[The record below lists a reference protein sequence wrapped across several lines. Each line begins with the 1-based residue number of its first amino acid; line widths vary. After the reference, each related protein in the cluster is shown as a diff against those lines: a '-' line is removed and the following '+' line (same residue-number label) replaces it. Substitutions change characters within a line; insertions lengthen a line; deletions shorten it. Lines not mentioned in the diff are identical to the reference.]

1 MVLLLWAEKSLN
13 ALTPVCTRCRDAL
26 SVYYRPY
33 SGERLCAACF
43 NESLLERVKK
53 TVGRYDMF
61 EYDSR
66 IAVGVSGG
74 KDSLTLLRL
83 LERLERD
90 RPYAELV
97 AVCVDEGVRGY
108 RDEAL
113 ALVEKNCRMLG
124 VEVYRVGFRELFGE
138 TMDGIAARDR
148 EVGTCSYCGV
158 LRRRA
163 LDVAAKAVDA
173 DRLATGHNLDDM
185 AQSVLLNV
193 LRGDVVRMDSYYP
206 GGRSLEGFVRRVKPL
221 CEVPERETTFY
232 AYVNG
237 LEFQGLPCPYAEE
250 AMRSDVR
257 RFLNRME
264 VGRPGTKFTV
274 YRTGLKIR
282 GRGESGAAGMCR
294 VCGRPA
300 RGDLCRACELVGRG

>member
-1 MVLLLWAEKSLN
+1 MTLN
-13 ALTPVCTRCRDAL
+13 TLNRSCTKCRGAP

-43 NESLLERVKK
+43 NDSLFERVKK
-53 TVGRYDMF
+53 TVGKYNMF

-74 KDSLTLLRL
+74 KDSLAMLRL
-83 LERLERD
+83 LHELERD

-97 AVCVDEGVRGY
+97 AVCVDEGVKGY

-113 ALVEKNCRMLG
+113 SLAEKNCSELG
-124 VEVYRVGFRELFGE
+124 VEMHTVGFKELFGE
-138 TMDGIAARDR
+138 TMDVIAARDR
-148 EVGTCSYCGV
+148 ELGTCSYCGV

-163 LDVAAKAVDA
+163 LDEAAKAVDA

-193 LRGDVVRMDSYYP
+193 LRGDAMRIDAFRP
-206 GGRSLEGFVRRVKPL
+206 GGQSLEGFVRRVKPL

-237 LEFQGLPCPYAEE
+237 LEFQSLPCPYSEE

-264 VGRPGTKFTV
+264 VKRPGTKFIV
-274 YRTGLKIR
+274 YQTGLKIR
-282 GRGESGAAGMCR
+282 GRGDGGVLRRCR
-294 VCGRPA
+294 VCGSPA
-300 RGDLCRACELVGRG
+300 RGDLCRACELSGRTE

>member
-1 MVLLLWAEKSLN
+1 LN
-13 ALTPVCTRCRDAL
+13 ALSPICTRCREAP
-26 SVYYRPY
+26 SVYFRPY
-33 SGERLCAACF
+33 SGERLCVCCF

-53 TVGRYDMF
+53 TVGRYEMF

-83 LERLERD
+83 LDVLERD

-97 AVCVDEGVRGY
+97 AVCVDEGVKGY

-113 ALVEKNCRMLG
+113 ALAEKSCGELG
-124 VEVYRVGFRELFGE
+124 VEIHTVGFRELFGE
-138 TMDGIAARDR
+138 TMDEIAARDR
-148 EVGTCSYCGV
+148 ELGTCSYCGV

-163 LDVAAKAVDA
+163 LDEAAKEVGA

-193 LRGDVVRMDSYYP
+193 LRGDVVRMDSYHP

-221 CEVPERETTFY
+221 CEVPERETAFY

-237 LEFQGLPCPYAEE
+237 LEFQSLPCPYAEE

-274 YRTGLKIR
+274 YRTGLKVR
-282 GRGESGAAGMCR
+282 GRGGGGVLGVCR

-300 RGDLCRACELVGRG
+300 RGDVCRACELSGRG

>member
-1 MVLLLWAEKSLN
+1 MN

-124 VEVYRVGFRELFGE
+124 VEVHRVGFRELFGE